1 MKKLVV
7 FIFAVSFCM
16 GLKAQDTSFNS
27 SIYQH
32 QLGLN
37 GTEFIKQFLILNNN
51 NLPNNSPY
59 LLTYKYIT
67 DGVGLRTGLGGTMT
81 NSSRNPN
88 NGTPSIST
96 QGMTINFRIGFESQ
110 YTLGKRWLYY
120 VGFDAFYDYSL
131 SRTKT
136 SSTSGFPPKT
146 TEITSGTESFGVGAG
161 PVLGIQFMLGKRIS
175 FNAESNAYYRYSE
188 NRVSQTNPQFP
199 QFSTNEFTSRNAL
212 GITIPTNLFF
222 IIHF

>member
-7 FIFAVSFCM
+7 FIFSLSLFLSAN
-16 GLKAQDTSFNS
+16 AQDTSFNS
-27 SIYQH
+27 SDYPH

-37 GTEFIKQFLILNNN
+37 STEFIKQFLILNNN
-51 NLPNNSPY
+51 TLPNNTPY
-59 LLTYKYIT
+59 LLTYKHID
-67 DGVGLRTGLGGTMT
+67 DGSGLRMGLGGTMT

-96 QGMTINFRIGFESQ
+96 QGMTINVRIGFESQ
-110 YTLGKRWLYY
+110 HKLSKRWLYY

-136 SSTSGFPPKT
+136 SSTSGFPPQT
-146 TEITSGTESFGVGAG
+146 TEITTGTEGFGVGAG
-161 PVLGIQFMLGKRIS
+161 PVLGIEFKLGKRIS
-175 FNAESNAYYRYSE
+175 LNAESTAYYRYSE
-188 NRVSQTNPQFP
+188 LRGSQNNPQFP
-199 QFSTNEFTSRNAL
+199 QFNTNDFTARNSL

-222 IIHF
+222 VIHF